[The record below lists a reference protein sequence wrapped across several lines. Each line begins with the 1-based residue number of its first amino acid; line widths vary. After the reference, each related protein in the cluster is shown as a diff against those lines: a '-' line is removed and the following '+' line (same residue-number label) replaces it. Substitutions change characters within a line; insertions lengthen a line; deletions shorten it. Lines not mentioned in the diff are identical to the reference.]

1 MTTKGKGQG
10 QDSLGRGASGQG
22 AGRGRRT
29 GRGGLGRMGGPALGP
44 GGYCICPAC
53 GTRVEHQR
61 GIPCTKMTCPK
72 CGSPLTRE

>member
-1 MTTKGKGQG
+1 MSPKGRGQG
-10 QDSLGRGASGQG
+10 QGGLGRGGSGQG
-22 AGRGRRT
+22 AGRGIGT
-29 GRGGLGRMGGPALGP
+29 GRGPGRMGGQALGP
-44 GGYCICPAC
+44 VGYCLCPAC